1 VSDRAGLTAALT
13 AGGVAMLA
21 AALPLKLGLVAAAIA
36 GVLGGLA
43 VEWRRQ

>member
-1 VSDRAGLTAALT
+1 VAAALT

-21 AALPLKLGLVAAAIA
+21 AGLPLKLGLVAAALA
-36 GVLGGLA
+36 GILGGLT